1 MTFEPQIPNWG
12 NEYESYIEKLKHYHD
27 WLCTTG
33 IKTGLISR
41 KSSQFIWDE
50 FIVHSLYFG
59 KILHNIENNEQNIY
73 DLGTG
78 GGIPG
83 VPVAITNQN
92 KLFILVDISESRVF
106 ELQRLKNILNLD
118 NIQVF
123 NGNADLVLKSN
134 NIYIS
139 RCFISS
145 QDVLKNLKQLENVTY
160 IVSSNG
166 EKLNEQKEM
175 FHVKQEKFTINS
187 TNMRH
192 IDVINVR

>member
-1 MTFEPQIPNWG
+1 MTFEPQIPTWG
-12 NEYESYIEKLKHYHD
+12 DEYKSYTEKLKYYHD
-27 WLCTTG
+27 WLRTTG
-33 IKTGLISR
+33 INTGLISR

-59 KILHNIENNEQNIY
+59 KILNNTETKEQNIY

-92 KLFILVDISESRVF
+92 KLFTLVDISESRVF
-106 ELQRLKNILNLD
+106 ELQRLKKILNLE
-118 NIQVF
+118 NVEIF
-123 NGNADLVLKSN
+123 NGNANLVLKSN

-145 QDVLKNLKQLENVTY
+145 KDVLKNLKQLENVTY

-166 EKLNEQKEM
+166 EELNEQKEM

-187 TNMRH
+187 TNIRH

>member
-59 KILHNIENNEQNIY
+59 KILQNIENNEQNIY

-118 NIQVF
+118 NVHVF

-166 EKLNEQKEM
+166 EELNEQKEM

-187 TNMRH
+187 TNIRH

>member
-1 MTFEPQIPNWG
+1 MTFEPQIPTWG
-12 NEYESYIEKLKHYHD
+12 DEYKSYTEKLKNYHD

-33 IKTGLISR
+33 INTGLISR

-83 VPVAITNQN
+83 GPVAITNRN
-92 KLFILVDISESRVF
+92 KLFTLVDISESRAF
-106 ELQRLKNILNLD
+106 ELQRLKNILNLENVEVLNESADAVLTD
-118 NIQVF
+118 N
-123 NGNADLVLKSN
+123 NT
-134 NIYIS
+134 YIS

-145 QDVLKNLKQLENVTY
+145 KDVLKNIKQLKNVTY

-166 EKLNEQKEM
+166 ENLNENKEK

-187 TNMRH
+187 TNIRH
-192 IDVINVR
+192 IDVINVK

>member
-1 MTFEPQIPNWG
+1 MTFEPQIPTWG
-12 NEYESYIEKLKHYHD
+12 NEYKNYLERLIGYHD

-33 IKTGLISR
+33 INNGLIS
-41 KSSQFIWDE
+41 KKPLQYIWDE

-59 KILHNIENNEQNIY
+59 KILQNIENNDKNIY

-83 VPVAITNQN
+83 VPVALTNPN
-92 KLFILVDISESRVF
+92 KLFTLVDISESRAF

-118 NIQVF
+118 NVEVL
-123 NGNADLVLKSN
+123 NKNADAVLTSN
-134 NIYIS
+134 NTYIS

-145 QDVLKNLKQLENVTY
+145 KDILDNLKHKENTTY

-166 EKLNEQKEM
+166 EKLNENKET

-187 TNMRH
+187 TKIRH
-192 IDVINVR
+192 IDVINVK

>member
-59 KILHNIENNEQNIY
+59 KILDNIENNEQNIY

-106 ELQRLKNILNLD
+106 ELQRLKNILNLE
-118 NIQVF
+118 NVEVL
-123 NGNADLVLKSN
+123 NESADAVLTSN
-134 NIYIS
+134 KTYIS

-145 QDVLKNLKQLENVTY
+145 KDVLKNIKQLKNVIY

-166 EKLNEQKEM
+166 ENLNENKKK

-187 TNMRH
+187 TNIRH
-192 IDVINVR
+192 IDVINVK

>member
-1 MTFEPQIPNWG
+1 MYKRQ
-12 NEYESYIEKLKHYHD
+12 
-27 WLCTTG
+27 G
-33 IKTGLISR
+33 INTGLISR

-59 KILHNIENNEQNIY
+59 KILNNIENNEQNIY

-92 KLFILVDISESRVF
+92 KLFTLVDISESRVF
-106 ELQRLKNILNLD
+106 ELQRLKKILNLE
-118 NIQVF
+118 NVEIF
-123 NGNADLVLKSN
+123 NGNANLVLKSN
-134 NIYIS
+134 NTYIS

-145 QDVLKNLKQLENVTY
+145 KDVLKNLKQLENVTY

-166 EKLNEQKEM
+166 EELNEQKEM

-187 TNMRH
+187 TNIRH